1 MDINRMIRRIKRD
14 IGIYGIALP
23 VENLDQL
30 ILEILEDTTI
40 PVFSIYC
47 PREEIVTLDINNL
60 MKDGTYGRGEDCDL
74 YILPDWLYTGGRNI
88 LYVKRIEYADDI
100 MSRNYYPTG
109 RGSIYNNLEDVMLA
123 NANKPIV
130 DLSIAKITFKYEYP
144 RKVYIYDSLVAS
156 KLRLTLACEH
166 DKSCQSIT
174 PTSAES
180 FYRLAVLDI
189 KAGLYQTVKHYDG
202 IETSY
207 GRIELKIDDWQNA
220 RQEREDI
227 LKEWDDIYL
236 LDAVG
241 YEYG

>member
-1 MDINRMIRRIKRD
+1 MDVNKMIRRIKRD

-23 VENLDQL
+23 IENVDQM

-40 PVFSIYC
+40 PVFSLYC
-47 PREEIVTLDINNL
+47 PREELVTLDINDLVHN
-60 MKDGTYGRGEDCDL
+60 GSCGRGEDSDL
-74 YILPDWLYTGGRNI
+74 YILPDWLYSGNRNV

-109 RGSIYNNLEDVMLA
+109 RGSIFSNLEDIMLA
-123 NANKPIV
+123 NANRPIV
-130 DLSIAKITFKYEYP
+130 DMSVTKITFKYEHP
-144 RKVYIYDSLVAS
+144 RKVYIYDSLVAT

-166 DKSCQSIT
+166 DKSCQSIPAT
-174 PTSAES
+174 AAES
-180 FYRLAVLDI
+180 FFKLAELDI
-189 KAGLYQTVKHYDG
+189 KAGLYQTIKHYDG

-220 RQEREDI
+220 RQEREDMI
-227 LKEWDDIYL
+227 KEWDDSYL

-241 YEYG
+241 YDFG

>member
-14 IGIYGIALP
+14 IGLYGIALP
-23 VENLDQL
+23 IENLDQL
-30 ILEILEDTTI
+30 ILDIIEDTSI

-47 PREEIVTLDINNL
+47 PREEVVTLDINN
-60 MKDGTYGRGEDCDL
+60 MIHDRNYGRGESCDL
-74 YILPDWLYTGGRNI
+74 YILPDWLYSGNRNI

-109 RGSIYNNLEDVMLA
+109 RGSIFNNLEDVMLA

-130 DLSIAKITFKYEYP
+130 DLSVAKITFRYEHP
-144 RKVYIYDSLVAS
+144 RKVYIYDSLIAS

-166 DKSCQSIT
+166 DVSCQSIP
-174 PTSAES
+174 PTAAES
-180 FYRLAVLDI
+180 FFKLAELDI
-189 KAGLYQTVKHYDG
+189 KAGLYNTVKHYDG

-220 RQEREDI
+220 RQERDDMI
-227 LKEWDDIYL
+227 KDWDESYL
-236 LDAVG
+236 LDAVDL
-241 YEYG
+241 EYG